1 MLKEKVALITGAS
14 RGIGRSIA
22 LKLSRNG
29 AAVVVNY
36 NNSADAAGEVV
47 SMIEKDGGQAI
58 AVQSDVSKFQ
68 EAGKLVKRTIDEFG
82 RLDIL
87 INNAGINRDTLLLR
101 MKEEDWD
108 RVIEV
113 NLKSVYNCSSQ
124 ALKYMLK
131 AKSGVIINM
140 SSVVGLHGNPGQANY
155 AASKAGIIGLSKS
168 LAKEVASR
176 GIRVNCLAPGFID
189 TEMTTALNEQIRKSL
204 LEIIPL
210 NRFGQPD
217 DVAEAVLFLSS
228 DNAAY
233 ITGQVISIDGGM
245 NI

>member
-168 LAKEVASR
+168 MAKEVASR

>member
-1 MLKEKVALITGAS
+1 
-14 RGIGRSIA
+14 
-22 LKLSRNG
+22 
-29 AAVVVNY
+29 
-36 NNSADAAGEVV
+36 
-47 SMIEKDGGQAI
+47 
-58 AVQSDVSKFQ
+58 
-68 EAGKLVKRTIDEFG
+68 
-82 RLDIL
+82 
-87 INNAGINRDTLLLR
+87 

-168 LAKEVASR
+168 MAKEVASR